1 MLRFADLTLAR
12 YRLAPHLAPT
22 PLEAAPALGA
32 DVWLKLENTNKT
44 HAFKVRGALNALLAL
59 NDSARARGV
68 VTVSS
73 GNHAQ
78 GIAYAAGLLGI
89 EARILMPVY
98 TAKRKVAGV
107 KRYGAQAVLIDDDFA
122 AIEREAHRIE
132 REEGL
137 VYVSAYNDANVI
149 AGQGTIGLEIFDV
162 LPTVERVIVP
172 VGGGGLISGIGLAIK
187 TLKPSVE
194 VIGVN
199 AAVSP
204 EMYNFFYH
212 VDEPLS
218 HETLADALPGEIE
231 PGSLTFDLDAP
242 VRGSDCAGERSR
254 HRRRA
259 ALDGDRSRLAGGGR
273 RRGRRRGAA
282 KRRRIDIRCRTRR
295 RDRRR
300 DQRRQ
305 HRRRTTGAGAGVNLT
320 PQPPSRLHGEQE
332 LSEAKRGEVRIPAPL
347 LKPVQAG
354 AQPGAERAFLLV
366 GQPRFRVQQQIL
378 DRRHVALVDLLDQH
392 RRVNLVSGLL

>member
-1 MLRFADLTLAR
+1 MLSFADLTLAR
-12 YRLAPHLAPT
+12 YRLAPHLKPT
-22 PLEAAPALGA
+22 LLEAAPALGT

-59 NDSARARGV
+59 DPAARARGV

-89 EARILMPVY
+89 EARVLMPIY

-107 KRYGAQAVLIDDDFA
+107 KRYGAQAILIDDNFA
-122 AIEREAHRIE
+122 AIEQEAHRME

-149 AGQGTIGLEIFDV
+149 AGQGTIGLEIFDA

-172 VGGGGLISGIGLAIK
+172 VGGGGLISGIALALK

-204 EMYNFFYH
+204 DMYNFFYNAH
-212 VDEPLS
+212 EPLA

-231 PGSLTFDLDAP
+231 AGSLTFDLTRQYVDRIVLVSEAEIAAALRWMVTDQGWLAEGGGVVGVAALQSGAVEP
-242 VRGSDCAGERSR
+242 GGATAVVISGGNIDGER
-254 HRRRA
+254 
-259 ALDGDRSRLAGGGR
+259 LAQVL
-273 RRGRRRGAA
+273 A
-282 KRRRIDIRCRTRR
+282 
-295 RDRRR
+295 
-300 DQRRQ
+300 
-305 HRRRTTGAGAGVNLT
+305 
-320 PQPPSRLHGEQE
+320 
-332 LSEAKRGEVRIPAPL
+332 
-347 LKPVQAG
+347 
-354 AQPGAERAFLLV
+354 
-366 GQPRFRVQQQIL
+366 
-378 DRRHVALVDLLDQH
+378 
-392 RRVNLVSGLL
+392 

>member
-1 MLRFADLTLAR
+1 MLRFADIALAR

-32 DVWLKLENTNKT
+32 DVWLKLENANKT

-59 NDSARARGV
+59 DPAARARGV

-78 GIAYAAGLLGI
+78 GIAYAAGQLGI
-89 EARILMPVY
+89 EARVLMPTY

-107 KRYGAQAVLIDDDFA
+107 KRYGAQAILIDADFA
-122 AIEREAHRIE
+122 EIEREAHRME
-132 REEGL
+132 RDEGL
-137 VYVSAYNDANVI
+137 VYVSAYNHADVI

-204 EMYNFFYH
+204 EMYNFFYDA
-212 VDEPLS
+212 DEPLS

-231 PGSLTFDLDAP
+231 PGSLTFDLTRQYVDRVVLVSEAAIADALRWM
-242 VRGSDCAGERSR
+242 VTDQGWLAEGGGVVGVAALQSVLEAGGVTAVVISGGNIDGER
-254 HRRRA
+254 
-259 ALDGDRSRLAGGGR
+259 LA
-273 RRGRRRGAA
+273 
-282 KRRRIDIRCRTRR
+282 
-295 RDRRR
+295 
-300 DQRRQ
+300 
-305 HRRRTTGAGAGVNLT
+305 
-320 PQPPSRLHGEQE
+320 
-332 LSEAKRGEVRIPAPL
+332 
-347 LKPVQAG
+347 
-354 AQPGAERAFLLV
+354 
-366 GQPRFRVQQQIL
+366 QIL
-378 DRRHVALVDLLDQH
+378 
-392 RRVNLVSGLL
+392 G